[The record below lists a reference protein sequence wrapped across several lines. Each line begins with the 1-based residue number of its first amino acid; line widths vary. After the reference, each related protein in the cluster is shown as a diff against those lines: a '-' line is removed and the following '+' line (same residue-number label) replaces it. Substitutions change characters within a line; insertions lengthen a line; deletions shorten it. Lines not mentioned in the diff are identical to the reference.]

1 MTNALLVPI
10 RVPELGPSLGKMV
23 SAEVRSGGRIA
34 FDGLRLR
41 IVTKL
46 FESAGDARRLAAAGE
61 RHAAVSALGRETWLN
76 VWDQAVSDVVDAVVQ
91 HVSHDIETAANEARM
106 PQRRRG
112 ELALSDYDK
121 HVLKSRLGSTGASLV
136 GAVNDLDEAVGI
148 VENATVDQ
156 RDALERW
163 QRAVVQCARRLAE
176 SWERLE
182 EMTSAE
188 LVHWRELASKV
199 SRWRR
204 SVTPVVI
211 VVVVA
216 EAVAIWLGLV
226 LGGYLEAPAWFSAL
240 WQLVFG

>member
-61 RHAAVSALGRETWLN
+61 RRAAVSALGRETWLN

-211 VVVVA
+211 VVVVG